1 MARQPGGRTGLTY
14 DDLVE
19 MFAGEPDNVIRELID
34 GELVVSPSPGK
45 RHQRAVVEIAAA
57 LHAFAVQSGG
67 QAYPAPMD
75 VRFSD
80 RDVLE
85 PDVIYVG
92 PNRDDLSEDRFLKA
106 VDLVVEVS
114 SPSTI
119 RHDLVRKRR
128 VFEQFGVPEFWFVN
142 LDAERIEIYRLVGE
156 SFADPVFVMRG
167 ERLTSPLLPG
177 FELNVDQILGPP
189 HPA

>member
-1 MARQPGGRTGLTY
+1 LQRRARISLAWVAQPCGLGRCSS
-14 DDLVE
+14 VE
-19 MFAGEPDNVIRELID
+19 PISFARGI
-34 GELVVSPSPGK
+34 
-45 RHQRAVVEIAAA
+45 
-57 LHAFAVQSGG
+57 
-67 QAYPAPMD
+67 PAPECLPVSELAD
-75 VRFSD
+75 CARAAI
-80 RDVLE
+80 E
-85 PDVIYVG
+85 
-92 PNRDDLSEDRFLKA
+92 RDD

-189 HPA
+189 PPA

>member
-1 MARQPGGRTGLTY
+1 MAKQPGGRTGLTY

-19 MFAGEPDNVIRELID
+19 MFVGEPDNVIRELID
-34 GELVVSPSPGK
+34 GELFVSPSPGK
-45 RHQRAVVEIAAA
+45 RHQRAVLQIVVA
-57 LHAFAVQSGG
+57 LHAFAEQTGG
-67 QAYPAPMD
+67 QVYPAPMD

-85 PDVIYVG
+85 PDVIYIG
-92 PNRDDLSEDRFLKA
+92 PGKDDLSEDRFLRA
-106 VDLVVEVS
+106 IDLAVEVS
-114 SPSTI
+114 SHTTL

-142 LDAERIEIYRLVGE
+142 LEAERVDVYRLKGAVFG
-156 SFADPVFVMRG
+156 SPTFAMRG

-177 FELNVDQILGPP
+177 LELDVDEILGSPP
-189 HPA
+189 TA